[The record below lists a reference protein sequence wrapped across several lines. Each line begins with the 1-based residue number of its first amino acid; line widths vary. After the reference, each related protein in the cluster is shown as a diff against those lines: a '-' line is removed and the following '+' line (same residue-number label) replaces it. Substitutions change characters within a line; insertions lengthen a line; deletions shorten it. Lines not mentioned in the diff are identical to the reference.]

1 MYKDD
6 NSLEE
11 NNGSHF
17 DLVLFENC
25 YEDNDNLEADIGS
38 DSNLTLVDN
47 DVSLFCKWIVE
58 NCMCTDIYN

>member
-38 DSNLTLVDN
+38 DSNLILVDN
-47 DVSLFCKWIVE
+47 DVSLFYK
-58 NCMCTDIYN
+58 